1 MTTNDGLRLRG
12 DSHMLLVGDPG
23 TGKSQFLKFALK
35 LSARA
40 VMTTGTGTTS
50 AGLTCAAAK
59 VQGGWVLEAGA
70 LVLADRGVCCIDE
83 FSAIREH
90 DRATI
95 HEAMEQQT
103 LSVAKAGLVCKL
115 NTRATIIAATNP
127 KGKYDKDESLSV
139 NTAIA
144 TPLLSR
150 FDVVLVLLDLIDPD
164 WDKTVS
170 TFILNNNLDEE
181 ENLLKYN
188 DTLYPDD
195 HDNVGVNAN
204 GFKLAMATTI

>member
-1 MTTNDGLRLRG
+1 
-12 DSHMLLVGDPG
+12 
-23 TGKSQFLKFALK
+23 
-35 LSARA
+35 
-40 VMTTGTGTTS
+40 
-50 AGLTCAAAK
+50 
-59 VQGGWVLEAGA
+59 
-70 LVLADRGVCCIDE
+70 
-83 FSAIREH
+83 
-90 DRATI
+90 
-95 HEAMEQQT
+95 MEQQT

-170 TFILNNNLDEE
+170 TFILNNNLDADEK
-181 ENLLKYN
+181 LLKDN
-188 DTLYPDD
+188 DTNYPDD
-195 HDNVGVNAN
+195 HHDENDALQLMTGSSTSSSNQN
-204 GFKLAMATTI
+204 NMELWSIERLSCLLYTSPSPRDS